1 MKVIIFSLLI
11 FLLSGLCPGC
21 SIWNGDDRGLEKGA
35 SRAELGDF
43 LSKIKRPT
51 GNPDSHL
58 LLGTYYQNRGRHIEA
73 IKEFEIVVAIDPARA
88 KAFNAMGVSYDHL
101 GMFSPAIRCY
111 EKALSLD
118 SRLDHVHNNIGYS
131 YLLQGKLHAAETA
144 LNRAISMNSD
154 IGIYHNNL
162 GAVYAAMKDYDRAMS
177 EFQKGS
183 ADVPAARET
192 AGIHCLEDATATL
205 AAVVQNVP
213 DTAPRDCA
221 GTAER
226 METPYPKDEPSVIAR
241 IELSNG
247 NGRQG
252 MARNVGKYLKQRG
265 YEAFRYTNANH
276 FHFEKNRILFREG
289 SRRTAV
295 QLSDALPGRWILR
308 QVNDSDRKGI
318 RVRVLLGKEMIL
330 HKEIIERGLKS

>member
-131 YLLQGKLHAAETA
+131 YLLQGKLHAVETA
-144 LNRAISMNSD
+144 LNRAISINSD

-241 IELSNG
+241 IELP
-247 NGRQG
+247 
-252 MARNVGKYLKQRG
+252 METKARHGEKRGKYLKKRG
-265 YEAFRYTNANH
+265 YDAFSMRTQTI
-276 FHFEKNRILFREG
+276 FILKKIESYFGRQQ
-289 SRRTAV
+289 TDAV
-295 QLSDALPGRWILR
+295 QLFTMHCPAD
-308 QVNDSDRKGI
+308 DSAP
-318 RVRVLLGKEMIL
+318 
-330 HKEIIERGLKS
+330 IE